1 MRKIL
6 FIHDVFPCGGAERV
20 TVDIADYVVKY
31 GYKVY
36 AVACRFGKECSNIIS
51 VQLPDKVDLHSMEN
65 ANFIIDFINT
75 SQIDVCV
82 LPVQGLRHLDYIRI
96 SNKAKWIFSLHCT
109 PFWEVNCGLYLKKR
123 KVEKKPLKLLEWFF
137 LTYPKTIWLKKTEK
151 KFVHIYRRIYNQV
164 DAYTV
169 LCDSYKNILIDKLCL
184 SPTDHKVHVL
194 HNSEYIVENVNLN
207 KKKQLLFVGRLT
219 YIDKRIDRLLDIWGM
234 IYKKVS
240 DWELIIVGDGEEK
253 TALQNKAQ
261 DMGLERISFVGHT
274 DNVQAYYRDASVLC
288 LTSSFEG
295 WPLCLTE
302 AQANGVIPIAFNCT
316 AGVKEILSPSGIN
329 GFLITPF
336 HKRKYAYTLLK
347 ILRDPDKLQR
357 MRKDVIL
364 KAKLYSPDRIGE
376 KWLGLFELLCN

>member
-20 TVDIADYVVKY
+20 TVDIASYVLKYDYE
-31 GYKVY
+31 VY
-36 AVACRFGKECSNIIS
+36 VVACRFSKYCSHVIS
-51 VQLPDKVDLHSMEN
+51 VKLPDKTDLHSMEN
-65 ANFIIDFINT
+65 ANFIIDFINS

-82 LPVQGLRHLDYIRI
+82 LPIQSLRHLDYIRI
-96 SNKAKWIFSLHCT
+96 SNTAKWIFSLHCT

-123 KVEKKPLKLLEWFF
+123 KIEKKPFKLLEWYF

-151 KFVHIYRRIYNQV
+151 KYIHVYQRIYNQV

-169 LCDSYKNILIDKLCL
+169 LCDRYKDILIDKLHL
-184 SPTDHKVHVL
+184 SSTDHKVHVL
-194 HNSEYIVENVNLN
+194 HNSEPIVENVNLN
-207 KKKQLLFVGRLT
+207 KKKQILFVGRLT

-240 DWELIIVGDGEEK
+240 DWELIIVGDGDERA
-253 TALQNKAQ
+253 ALQNQANA
-261 DMGLERISFVGHT
+261 MGLERVSFVGHT

-302 AQANGVIPIAFNCT
+302 AQANGVIPVAFSCT

-336 HKRKYAYTLLK
+336 HKKEYANTLLR

-357 MRKDVIL
+357 MRENVIL

-376 KWLGLFELLCN
+376 KWLNLFELLCN